1 MSQIYS
7 TTRMIIYKPRIMIS
21 MIHLTYDRGTILV
34 YGNVRVPGSAWDSR
48 AGAYRA
54 PAYLYRDIK
63 AYVESSDFSY
73 RDDVLD
79 LVPTPGL
86 TMKTV
91 LRDYQERAV
100 QAWDRAGSW
109 GVVVLP
115 TGSGKTHVAMK
126 AISMVSPAIV
136 IVPTLDLL
144 AQWKERLD
152 EEFGIDTGVY
162 SGEEHRL
169 GPVTVATYDTA
180 YIRAPGLGNRFRLV
194 VFDEV
199 HHLPSPGY
207 LSIAE
212 MFACPARLGLTA
224 TYERE
229 DGRHLELPRLVGG
242 KVFER
247 NVESM
252 EGIHLAPFD
261 LKRIYVKLTAGEEE
275 QYLRDMEI
283 YKNYLRDNNII
294 LRTPRDFERL
304 VMRSG
309 RDKGAREAILARHR
323 ARATAL
329 NSSSKM
335 EALADVLQKHS
346 SPEDKI
352 IIFTEHN
359 DLVYRISKQFLIPFI
374 TYTTDKGERSRNLS
388 EFRAGNYKALVTSKV
403 LDEGVDVPD
412 ANVGIILSGSGS
424 KREFVQRLGRILRK
438 KGDKKAILYEI
449 VSGST
454 SEVDTSYR
462 RHKAV
467 ER

>member
-1 MSQIYS
+1 
-7 TTRMIIYKPRIMIS
+7 MIR
-21 MIHLTYDRGTILV
+21 LAYDKGTILV
-34 YGNVRVPGSAWDSR
+34 FGNVRVPGSVWDSR

-54 PAYLYRDIK
+54 PAILYRDIK
-63 AYVESSDFSY
+63 AYVASSGFSCS
-73 RDDVLD
+73 DDVLD
-79 LVPTPGL
+79 LVPCPEL
-86 TMKTV
+86 AMKTV

-100 QAWDRAGSW
+100 FAWDRAGEW

-115 TGSGKTHVAMK
+115 TGSGKTHVAIK
-126 AISMVSPAIV
+126 AICMVNPAIV

-144 AQWKERLD
+144 AQWKSRLD
-152 EEFGIDTGVY
+152 DEFGIDAGVY
-162 SGEEHRL
+162 SGDEHRL

-180 YIRAPGLGNRFRLV
+180 YIRAAELGNKFKLV

-207 LSIAE
+207 SSIAE
-212 MFACPARLGLTA
+212 MFACPARMGLTA

-229 DGRHLELPRLVGG
+229 DGRHSELPRLVGG

-247 NVESM
+247 SVESM
-252 EGIHLAPFD
+252 EGVHLAPFD
-261 LKRIYVKLTAGEEE
+261 LRRVYVKLTPEEE
-275 QYLRDMEI
+275 AQYNRDMDV
-283 YKNYLRDNNII
+283 YKNYLRENNII

-309 RDKGAREAILARHR
+309 RDKGARDAILARHR
-323 ARATAL
+323 ARVTAL
-329 NSSSKM
+329 NSSSKL
-335 EALADVLQKHS
+335 EALADVLKKHS
-346 SPEDKI
+346 GPDDKA

-374 TYTTDKGERSRNLS
+374 TYTTQKEERSRNLAG
-388 EFRAGNYKALVTSKV
+388 FKAGTYRAIVTSKA

-438 KGDKKAILYEI
+438 KGDKKAVLYEI

-454 SEVDTSYR
+454 NEVDTSYR
-462 RHKAV
+462 RHRAV

>member
-1 MSQIYS
+1 
-7 TTRMIIYKPRIMIS
+7 
-21 MIHLTYDRGTILV
+21 MIHLTYDKGTILV
-34 YGNVRVPGSAWDSR
+34 YGNVRVPGSVWDPR

-54 PAYLYRDIK
+54 PAFMHKDIA
-63 AYVESSDFSY
+63 AYVATSGFTFK
-73 RDDVLD
+73 DDVLD
-79 LVPTPGL
+79 LVPCPEL

-100 QAWDRAGSW
+100 SAWDKAERW

-126 AISMVSPAIV
+126 AISMVNPAIV

-144 AQWKERLD
+144 AQWKSRLD
-152 EEFGIDTGVY
+152 EEFGIDSGVY
-162 SGEEHRL
+162 SGDEHRL
-169 GPVTVATYDTA
+169 GPVTVSTYDTA
-180 YIRAPGLGNRFRLV
+180 YIRAAQLGNKFKLI

-207 LSIAE
+207 MSIAE
-212 MFACPARLGLTA
+212 MFACPARMGLTA

-229 DGRHLELPRLVGG
+229 DGRQSELPRLVGG

-261 LKRIYVKLTAGEEE
+261 LKRIYVKLTAAEEE
-275 QYLRDMEI
+275 QYSRDMDI
-283 YKNYLRDNNII
+283 YRNYLQDNNLI
-294 LRTPRDFERL
+294 LRTPKDFERL

-309 RDKGAREAILARHR
+309 RDKYARDAILARHR
-323 ARATAL
+323 ARVTAL
-329 NSSSKM
+329 NSSAKL
-335 EALADVLQKHS
+335 EALAEVMKTHS
-346 SPEDKI
+346 APDDQA

-359 DLVYRISKQFLIPFI
+359 DLVYRISRQFLIPFI
-374 TYTTDKGERSRNLS
+374 TYTTPKDERTENLS
-388 EFRAGNYKALVTSKV
+388 NFKSGKYRALVTSKV

-438 KGDKKAILYEI
+438 KGDRKAVLYEI

-454 SEVDTSYR
+454 NEVDTSRR
-462 RHKAV
+462 RHEAV

>member
-1 MSQIYS
+1 
-7 TTRMIIYKPRIMIS
+7 
-21 MIHLTYDRGTILV
+21 MIHLTYDKGTILA
-34 YGNVRVPGSAWDSR
+34 YGNVRVPGSVWDSR

-54 PAYLYRDIK
+54 PALMYKDIR
-63 AYVESSDFSY
+63 AYAASSGFTY
-73 RDDVLD
+73 KDDVMD
-79 LVPTPGL
+79 LVPCPEL

-91 LRDYQERAV
+91 LRDYQERAAI
-100 QAWDRAGSW
+100 AWDKAERW

-115 TGSGKTHVAMK
+115 TGAGKTHVAMK
-126 AISMVSPAIV
+126 AISMANPAIV

-144 AQWKERLD
+144 AQWKARLD
-152 EEFGIDTGVY
+152 EEFGIDSGVY
-162 SGEEHRL
+162 SGDEHRL

-180 YIRAPGLGNRFRLV
+180 YIRAAQLGNKFRLV

-207 LSIAE
+207 MSIAE
-212 MFACPARLGLTA
+212 MFACPARMGLTA

-229 DGRHLELPRLVGG
+229 DGRQSELPRLVGG

-261 LKRIYVKLTAGEEE
+261 IKRIYVKLTAEEE
-275 QYLRDMEI
+275 AQYRRDMDI
-283 YKNYLRDNNII
+283 YRNYLKDNNLI
-294 LRTPRDFERL
+294 LRTPKDFERL

-309 RDKGAREAILARHR
+309 RDKYARDAILARHR
-323 ARATAL
+323 ARITAL
-329 NSSSKM
+329 NSSSKL
-335 EALADVLQKHS
+335 EALAKVLKSHS
-346 SPEDKI
+346 APDDQA

-359 DLVYRISKQFLIPFI
+359 DLVYRISRQFLIPFI
-374 TYTTDKGERSRNLS
+374 TYTTPKDERAENLS
-388 EFRAGNYKALVTSKV
+388 SFKSGKYRALVTSKV

-438 KGDKKAILYEI
+438 KGDRKAVLYEI
-449 VSGST
+449 ISGST
-454 SEVDTSYR
+454 NEVDTSR
-462 RHKAV
+462 RRNDAV